1 MFRNICFVAGK
12 NAIIL
17 VLLIEEISFRPELSS
32 PPLFRIQGGGPLSIT
47 NGGVGEME
55 ILVSNIGLYEWQLIR
70 NDNDNS
76 KDHIMDGTSKDDLI
90 DSLPKDDFMTIIG

>member
-1 MFRNICFVAGK
+1 
-12 NAIIL
+12 
-17 VLLIEEISFRPELSS
+17 
-32 PPLFRIQGGGPLSIT
+32 
-47 NGGVGEME
+47 ME

-90 DSLPKDDFMTIIG
+90 DSLPKDDFMTIIGQDMTHFQIMYTFESHALRKIIKS

>member
-1 MFRNICFVAGK
+1 MPIK
-12 NAIIL
+12 
-17 VLLIEEISFRPELSS
+17 EISFRPELSS
-32 PPLFRIQGGGPLSIT
+32 PPLFRIQGGGGPLSIT
-47 NGGVGEME
+47 NGGGGWTE